1 MTSVSFFII
10 RRFLS
15 SRCKNDSVR
24 GQGQG
29 SGSGVK
35 GRDHGPA
42 LFNIL
47 KTGRSKANLSKQQ
60 MLRTNSSTSLF
71 TPLPLFLL
79 LLSCVG
85 RDHRSEQLASAA
97 AALVTGLQRAGCASG
112 SPASTSRSPPEPER
126 APPCLRPT
134 EPRLRGGQYLSL
146 AQLLPLFYSFSYPS
160 ASELTCLLCHYSF
173 EEGEWKVGRVRRFD
187 QVTGVGIGQ
196 RGQQVAVPS
205 PLHHLFHLER
215 RQRSYRAVQQ
225 DPTPEPSCKPRP
237 HWR

>member
-24 GQGQG
+24 GQG

-79 LLSCVG
+79 SCVG

-97 AALVTGLQRAGCASG
+97 AALVTGLRRAGCASG

-146 AQLLPLFYSFSYPS
+146 AQLLPFLLIFLPFGFGAYLS
-160 ASELTCLLCHYSF
+160 ALSLQF
-173 EEGEWKVGRVRRFD
+173 
-187 QVTGVGIGQ
+187 
-196 RGQQVAVPS
+196 
-205 PLHHLFHLER
+205 
-215 RQRSYRAVQQ
+215 
-225 DPTPEPSCKPRP
+225 
-237 HWR
+237 